1 MATKKLI
8 IEAEVKTDQLDKAV
22 QKLGQL
28 KDLGRGLK
36 IQYDIDGKPLDV
48 IIDKSKN
55 LQQQFKL
62 VTAELKRTKEGT
74 AEFALLAKTQAN
86 IQDGLARTKAK
97 SGDLL
102 TSLQLLPGPVGEF
115 ASKLNGA
122 IALLKTFTSFSLK
135 DLRFQ
140 FKETINDIT
149 DVIDNVFGL
158 NKAVNDTGKGIT
170 SAVKGADITSTVGS
184 SASTKLD
191 TVAIAENTKQE
202 VLNTKAIGENITST
216 KIETFEV
223 NRKTKAVVEQN
234 IATRELYIQKLKT
247 LETQVRSSL
256 QLPTEVAM
264 RNADGIA
271 TIRQNE
277 ATALLNVQKQKQIL
291 ASDLV
296 KEKIALETVTTN
308 VSTTATTAKATA
320 TNAAT
325 VSTNAFS
332 VAMTRLIAILTSAQA
347 ALLGIATLIGV
358 LGYKFYQYVTSTT
371 AAEEATKT
379 FKETLLKG
387 ATAAEEA
394 KNKILE
400 VGVAF
405 EQAKTGAISKRKALE
420 TYNEILGGTIGKADT
435 LAEAEKLYK
444 NNTENYI
451 KATGL
456 RAQAQELFRIAA
468 QKSAEAVTAEQVG
481 FFSFDRKLGESYD
494 DELKRR
500 RQKLTDTSEEI
511 RKKASDLLKEAGSLE
526 TGYKPTVTKG
536 PDKAKIEND
545 NKAAAALLLKLKQ
558 ENSVNILNE
567 ERKKQDAQLK
577 IDKENEEREI
587 NNLKLSKDK
596 EELRAKLLEQIRV
609 KYGVKVIE
617 LNKKRQE
624 EDNKSFDESQKKIKE
639 YNDKVF
645 EIMNNADESEIGRNK
660 ATLERKYA
668 DDVAALQKDTEFQ
681 KQSLEEK
688 IRIIL
693 LLEKAKNQAIQK
705 LDDDD
710 AQNKRDKNLKR
721 LDDELKF
728 LQIRGEA
735 LREGTKSFF
744 DNQRALLKAAEKK
757 ELADL
762 EDRGIK
768 EKLTIEQ
775 IEAEKLNIKKK
786 YLKASKDIATQELQA
801 ILQAA
806 QATLGVAQTIAQDIG
821 KVAQIEQQVA
831 MEEATKR
838 YIKQN
843 ELDKKTITNQEKLDA
858 KLIENKKKFAQE
870 EDDIKRKAF
879 EENKKIQIAQAII
892 ATLQS
897 AVGAFSSLIAIP
909 IVGPVLAPIA
919 AAAAL
924 VFGYK
929 QVAAIKKTQYQS
941 SLELS
946 ASESSGGTGGGA
958 SCKPNYGKNYADG
971 GLIGGKRHAQGGTM
985 IEAEQGEAIMTRGA
999 VTQFAPLLS
1008 LMNQAGGGTS
1018 FNSNLMTTRQDNPI
1032 LSNPAQEQAPLIVK
1046 TYVVSQELTTEAHRQ
1061 ARLKN
1066 LSTI

>member
-1 MATKKLI
+1 MAKKLI
-8 IEAEVKTDQLDKAV
+8 IETEVKTDQLDKAV
-22 QKLGQL
+22 KKLGEL
-28 KDLGRGLK
+28 KDLGKGLK

-55 LQQQFKL
+55 LQEQFKL
-62 VTAELKRTKEGT
+62 VTRELKRTKEGT
-74 AEFALLAKTQAN
+74 AEFALLSKTQSD

-115 ASKLNGA
+115 ASKMNGA

-158 NKAVNDTGKGIT
+158 NKAIADVDVKDIKPGIDATSGAVNG
-170 SAVKGADITSTVGS
+170 
-184 SASTKLD
+184 
-191 TVAIAENTKQE
+191 
-202 VLNTKAIGENITST
+202 
-216 KIETFEV
+216 
-223 NRKTKAVVEQN
+223 
-234 IATRELYIQKLKT
+234 
-247 LETQVRSSL
+247 
-256 QLPTEVAM
+256 
-264 RNADGIA
+264 
-271 TIRQNE
+271 
-277 ATALLNVQKQKQIL
+277 L
-291 ASDLV
+291 AQ
-296 KEKIALETVTTN
+296 
-308 VSTTATTAKATA
+308 ATTAGA
-320 TNAAT
+320 AAT
-325 VSTNAFS
+325 VASTIAVKSYKGEIASVTAAEVELYGLRSVMEKQIYANLKALEKAGQYIINEAGQVSILGGAYRNLSDVELQSIATGKALTIVNGEIAVSSTAAAAGTNAFTA
-332 VAMTRLIAILTSAQA
+332 AMTRLIAILTSAQA
-347 ALLGIATLIGV
+347 ALLGIATLIGIA
-358 LGYKFYQYVTSTT
+358 GYKFYQYVTSTT

-405 EQAKTGAISKRKALE
+405 EQAKTGAISKKKALE

-526 TGYKPTVTKG
+526 TGYKPTETKT
-536 PDKAKIEND
+536 PDIKKIEND
-545 NKAAAALLLKLKQ
+545 NKAASALLLKLQQ

-567 ERKKQDAQLK
+567 ERKKQDKQLE

-587 NNLKLSKDK
+587 NNLKLTKDK
-596 EELRAKLLEQIRV
+596 EELRGKLLEQIRD
-609 KYGVKVIE
+609 KYSIKVSE
-617 LNKKRQE
+617 LTKKRLE
-624 EDNKSFDESQKKIKE
+624 EDDKIREEDLKKLIE
-639 YNDKVF
+639 YKGKIF
-645 EIMNNADESEIGRNK
+645 EIMNNADENELSRNK
-660 ATLERKYA
+660 ASRTKKFQDDFIALQDDTNFKKQTLEE
-668 DDVAALQKDTEFQ
+668 QN
-681 KQSLEEK
+681 K
-688 IRIIL
+688 IL
-693 LLEKAKNQAIQK
+693 FALEKRYKEDLQK

-710 AQNKRDKNLKR
+710 AQDKRDKNLKK

-728 LQIRGEA
+728 LQIRADA

-744 DNQRALLKAAEKK
+744 DNQRAILKAAEKK

-768 EKLTIEQ
+768 EKLSKEQ
-775 IEAEKLNIKKK
+775 IEREKTEILKK
-786 YLKASKDIATQELQA
+786 YAKSRADIAKQEIDVLLQYA
-801 ILQAA
+801 QAVLGAA
-806 QATLGVAQTIAQDIG
+806 QNIVGDIG
-821 KVAQIEQQVA
+821 KVAALGQQVA
-831 MEEATKR
+831 TEEATKR
-838 YIKQN
+838 YIAQN
-843 ELDKKTITNQEKLDA
+843 ELDKKTITNQEQQEA
-858 KLIENKKKFAQE
+858 KLLANKKAFAKE
-870 EDDIKRKAF
+870 EDELKRKAF

-892 ATLQS
+892 STLQS
-897 AVGAFSSLIAIP
+897 AISAYSSLAIIP
-909 IVGPVLAPIA
+909 IVGPVLGGIA

-929 QVAAIKKTQYQS
+929 QVDLIKKTTYQS
-941 SLELS
+941 SLAL
-946 ASESSGGTGGGA
+946 SESETPTGGA
-958 SCKPNYGKNYADG
+958 SSKPNPGRNYADG
-971 GLIGGKRHAQGGTM
+971 GLIGGRRHAQGGTM

-1032 LSNPAQEQAPLIVK
+1032 VSNPAQEQAPLIVK
-1046 TYVVSQELTTEAHRQ
+1046 TYVVSQELTTEAHKQ
-1061 ARLKN
+1061 ARLKS

>member
-22 QKLGQL
+22 KKLGEL
-28 KDLGRGLK
+28 KDLGKGLK

-48 IIDKSKN
+48 VIDKSKN
-55 LQQQFKL
+55 LQQQVKIL
-62 VTAELKRTKEGT
+62 TAELRKTKEGT
-74 AEFALLAKTQAN
+74 DEFTLLSAKLN
-86 IQDGLARTKAK
+86 NTKDDLTRVNTK
-97 SGDLL
+97 SRELFA
-102 TSLQLLPGPVGEF
+102 TFSLIPGPIGEIF
-115 ASKLNGA
+115 GKLNGLIGLLKTFSGFSIKDIGNQFKNLFGDIKNITDSFYGLNSA
-122 IALLKTFTSFSLK
+122 QKQNIEIIDESTLATDASTAANIKDNDLRSKKSEVLSESTVATDAATAAQLKQNNVTKDNNDLQFEYLSSASRRRGVDIDAIALAAKTNESAANAIKLQDDLASKFEMTARAVNITGSGFKQYTYELTDANGKLITLTESQAQAAVETGVLDDATKQSTNTTKGATASYGIMGTALKTLGFNALAASAAVVVLDTVLAAIGIGIIIAAVVGLISVITDLTSQFYNWASGATAAKKAMDEVNKTIDKTNELLDLDLKGSKRRNDEYIALLKSRGATEKEVNKATMDGLKERLTLTETALDDISKAQNKALSEGRATSEEYKKIEADRTKLEQQTK
-135 DLRFQ
+135 DLRSEIRV
-140 FKETINDIT
+140 KELD
-149 DVIDNVFGL
+149 
-158 NKAVNDTGKGIT
+158 GIT
-170 SAVKGADITSTVGS
+170 
-184 SASTKLD
+184 
-191 TVAIAENTKQE
+191 
-202 VLNTKAIGENITST
+202 
-216 KIETFEV
+216 
-223 NRKTKAVVEQN
+223 QN
-234 IATRELYIQKLKT
+234 NK
-247 LETQVRSSL
+247 
-256 QLPTEVAM
+256 
-264 RNADGIA
+264 
-271 TIRQNE
+271 
-277 ATALLNVQKQKQIL
+277 
-291 ASDLV
+291 
-296 KEKIALETVTTN
+296 
-308 VSTTATTAKATA
+308 
-320 TNAAT
+320 
-325 VSTNAFS
+325 
-332 VAMTRLIAILTSAQA
+332 
-347 ALLGIATLIGV
+347 
-358 LGYKFYQYVTSTT
+358 
-371 AAEEATKT
+371 
-379 FKETLLKG
+379 
-387 ATAAEEA
+387 
-394 KNKILE
+394 KILE
-400 VGVAF
+400 
-405 EQAKTGAISKRKALE
+405 AKQKAIDEGKRLREK
-420 TYNEILGGTIGKADT
+420 EIADD
-435 LAEAEKLYK
+435 K
-444 NNTENYI
+444 
-451 KATGL
+451 
-456 RAQAQELFRIAA
+456 IAM
-468 QKSAEAVTAEQVG
+468 
-481 FFSFDRKLGESYD
+481 D
-494 DELKRR
+494 
-500 RQKLTDTSEEI
+500 
-511 RKKASDLLKEAGSLE
+511 
-526 TGYKPTVTKG
+526 
-536 PDKAKIEND
+536 
-545 NKAAAALLLKLKQ
+545 LLLKLQQ
-558 ENSVNILNE
+558 ENSVNKLND

-577 IDKENEEREI
+577 IDKQNEEREI
-587 NNLKLSKDK
+587 NNLKLSKGK
-596 EELRAKLLEQIRV
+596 EELRAKLLEQVRI
-609 KYGVKVIE
+609 KYGIKVIE

-645 EIMNNADESEIGRNK
+645 EIMNAADESEIGRNK
-660 ATLERKYA
+660 ATRQRKYA

-681 KQSLEEK
+681 KQSTEEK
-688 IRIIL
+688 IRILL
-693 LLEKAKNQAIQK
+693 LLEKGLKQDLQK
-705 LDDDD
+705 LDDDE
-710 AQNKRDKNLKR
+710 AQKGRDKNLKR
-721 LDDELKF
+721 LTDELNF
-728 LQIRGEA
+728 LQIRGDA

-744 DNQRALLKAAEKK
+744 DNQRAILKAAEKK

-786 YLKASKDIATQELQA
+786 YLKASKDIANQELQA

-909 IVGPVLAPIA
+909 IVGPVLAPVA

>member
-1 MATKKLI
+1 MAKKLI
-8 IEAEVKTDQLDKAV
+8 IETEVKTDGIDKAV

-74 AEFALLAKTQAN
+74 AEFALLSKAQSD

-115 ASKLNGA
+115 ASKMNGA

-158 NKAVNDTGKGIT
+158 NKGLSDIGGKNAKVGIESTKSAVNGLAEATTAGAAATVASTI
-170 SAVKGADITSTVGS
+170 AVKSNTTATVDNIVAQELNALSGKKLAIT
-184 SASTKLD
+184 
-191 TVAIAENTKQE
+191 I
-202 VLNTKAIGENITST
+202 
-216 KIETFEV
+216 
-223 NRKTKAVVEQN
+223 
-234 IATRELYIQKLKT
+234 
-247 LETQVRSSL
+247 
-256 QLPTEVAM
+256 
-264 RNADGIA
+264 
-271 TIRQNE
+271 E
-277 ATALLNVQKQKQIL
+277 ATAMALGAVDATYKKNIVTMVL
-291 ASDLV
+291 ADG
-296 KEKIALETVTTN
+296 TTTQLTKSE
-308 VSTTATTAKATA
+308 VLQQ
-320 TNAAT
+320 AAT
-325 VSTNAFS
+325 LGIVEVNTAAAVSTNAFTA
-332 VAMTRLIAILTSAQA
+332 AMTRLIAILTSAQA

-536 PDKAKIEND
+536 PDVAKIEND
-545 NKAAAALLLKLKQ
+545 NKAANALLLKLQQ

-587 NNLKLSKDK
+587 NNLKLTKDK
-596 EELRAKLLEQIRV
+596 EELRGKLLEQV
-609 KYGVKVIE
+609 KEKYNIKIGD
-617 LNKKRQE
+617 LTKKRFE
-624 EDNKSFDESQKKIKE
+624 EDDKIREEDLKKLIE
-639 YNDKVF
+639 YKGKIF
-645 EIMNNADESEIGRNK
+645 EIMNNADENELSRNK
-660 ATLERKYA
+660 ASRTKKFQDDFIALQDDTNFKKQTLEE
-668 DDVAALQKDTEFQ
+668 QI
-681 KQSLEEK
+681 K
-688 IRIIL
+688 IL
-693 LLEKAKNQAIQK
+693 FALEKRYKEDLQK

-728 LQIRGEA
+728 LQIRGDA
-735 LREGTKSFF
+735 LIEGTKRFY
-744 DNQRALLKAAEKK
+744 DNQRAILKTAEKK

-762 EDRGIK
+762 EDRAIK
-768 EKLTIEQ
+768 EKLTEQ
-775 IEAEKLNIKKK
+775 QIADAKEEIRKK
-786 YLKASKDIATQELQA
+786 YLKMAKDITKQELQDL
-801 ILQAA
+801 LQAA

-821 KVAQIEQQVA
+821 KVAQLEQQVA

-843 ELDKKTITNQEKLDA
+843 ELDKKTITNQEQLDA
-858 KLIENKKKFAQE
+858 KLLENKKKFAKE

-946 ASESSGGTGGGA
+946 ASESGTVPKTNPGR
-958 SCKPNYGKNYADG
+958 NYAEG

-985 IEAEQGEAIMTRGA
+985 IEAELGEAIMTRGA

-1046 TYVVSQELTTEAHRQ
+1046 TYVVSQELTTEAHKQ
-1061 ARLKN
+1061 ARLKS

>member
-55 LQQQFKL
+55 LQEQFKL
-62 VTAELKRTKEGT
+62 VTRELKRTKEGT
-74 AEFALLAKTQAN
+74 AEFALLSTKLGD

-122 IALLKTFTSFSLK
+122 IELLKTFSSFSLK

-140 FKETINDIT
+140 LGETVNDLKDIISGFLGIGDAAKVAGSAASSAASQTAGSAAGTAAGTGTGAGLGAAGGAAAASAAAIAANKFNVVEMTNAVELANKAVANLGKNFNAQVDILKNVNGVIT
-149 DVIDNVFGL
+149 DVVVSYTAENGAIELLTANQIKNVAVSKTQILTTEALAVAETEAAVATGL
-158 NKAVNDTGKGIT
+158 FSGALTALQAIFTGGIWLAFIAVIGAIVAGFYQLMPLLFNYTRETKENT
-170 SAVKGADITSTVGS
+170 SATDAFTEALKREKEALNADIE
-184 SASTKLD
+184 
-191 TVAIAENTKQE
+191 AIDA
-202 VLNTKAIGENITST
+202 NTKALQTRAKIVGESEEQIA
-216 KIETFEV
+216 KIAIQAGKDKLQALREQDKLLFKEQDELRA
-223 NRKTKAVVEQN
+223 RKDLTNEQS
-234 IATRELYIQKLKT
+234 AKLNKDINDRL
-247 LETQVRSSL
+247 LENNKL
-256 QLPTEVAM
+256 
-264 RNADGIA
+264 I
-271 TIRQNE
+271 I
-277 ATALLNVQKQKQIL
+277 KQIIDNQQL
-291 ASDLV
+291 GLDEELRLSNKRREELKKSGDQIVADKKKLLDEQKKLLDEQISD
-296 KEKIALETVTTN
+296 E
-308 VSTTATTAKATA
+308 AKA
-320 TNAAT
+320 
-325 VSTNAFS
+325 
-332 VAMTRLIAILTSAQA
+332 R
-347 ALLGIATLIGV
+347 
-358 LGYKFYQYVTSTT
+358 
-371 AAEEATKT
+371 
-379 FKETLLKG
+379 
-387 ATAAEEA
+387 
-394 KNKILE
+394 
-400 VGVAF
+400 
-405 EQAKTGAISKRKALE
+405 
-420 TYNEILGGTIGKADT
+420 
-435 LAEAEKLYK
+435 
-444 NNTENYI
+444 
-451 KATGL
+451 
-456 RAQAQELFRIAA
+456 
-468 QKSAEAVTAEQVG
+468 
-481 FFSFDRKLGESYD
+481 
-494 DELKRR
+494 
-500 RQKLTDTSEEI
+500 
-511 RKKASDLLKEAGSLE
+511 
-526 TGYKPTVTKG
+526 
-536 PDKAKIEND
+536 
-545 NKAAAALLLKLKQ
+545 ALLLKLQQ

-587 NNLKLSKDK
+587 KNLKLSTDK
-596 EELRAKLLEQIRV
+596 EFLRAQLLEQIRV

-624 EDNKSFDESQKKIKE
+624 EDSKTFDEDQKKIKE

-645 EIMNNADESEIGRNK
+645 EIMNAADESEIGRNK

-668 DDVAALQKDTEFQ
+668 DDVAALQKDTNFQ

-688 IRIIL
+688 IRILL

-710 AQNKRDKNLKR
+710 AQDKRDKNLKR

-728 LQIRGEA
+728 LQIRGDA
-735 LREGTKSFF
+735 LIEGTKQFY
-744 DNQRALLKAAEKK
+744 DNQRAILKVAEKK

-762 EDRGIK
+762 ADRAIK
-768 EKLTIEQ
+768 EVLTEQ
-775 IEAEKLNIKKK
+775 QIADAKEEIRKK
-786 YLKASKDIATQELQA
+786 YLKAAKDITQQELQS

-831 MEEATKR
+831 LEEATKR

-843 ELDKKTITNQEKLDA
+843 ELDKKTITNQEQLEK

-946 ASESSGGTGGGA
+946 ASETSGGSSSKT
-958 SCKPNYGKNYADG
+958 NYGKNYADG

-1032 LSNPAQEQAPLIVK
+1032 LSNPAQDQAPLIVK
-1046 TYVVSQELTTEAHRQ
+1046 TYVVSQELTTEAHKQ

>member
-28 KDLGRGLK
+28 KDLGKGLK

-74 AEFALLAKTQAN
+74 AEFALLAKKQSD

-102 TSLQLLPGPVGEF
+102 TSLQLLPGPIGEF
-115 ASKLNGA
+115 ASKMNGA
-122 IALLKTFTSFSLK
+122 IALLKTFSSFSLK
-135 DLRFQ
+135 DLSFQ
-140 FKETINDIT
+140 FKETVNDIK
-149 DVIDNVFGL
+149 DIINGFLGI
-158 NKAVNDTGKGIT
+158 NKATETNSNSIINNTGDVVDNTDAKQEN
-170 SAVKGADITSTVGS
+170 ADIIDEGTS
-184 SASTKLD
+184 
-191 TVAIAENTKQE
+191 
-202 VLNTKAIGENITST
+202 
-216 KIETFEV
+216 
-223 NRKTKAVVEQN
+223 
-234 IATRELYIQKLKT
+234 
-247 LETQVRSSL
+247 
-256 QLPTEVAM
+256 
-264 RNADGIA
+264 
-271 TIRQNE
+271 
-277 ATALLNVQKQKQIL
+277 
-291 ASDLV
+291 
-296 KEKIALETVTTN
+296 
-308 VSTTATTAKATA
+308 
-320 TNAAT
+320 
-325 VSTNAFS
+325 STNAGT
-332 VAMTRLIAILTSAQA
+332 VATIKNNAAIKEQGASLFKNVNSWRDLNKEQQTAFDSINKLEEKYKGYLFVVDKEDVALRKLDGNYRSLTNAEIDLLASGKDLIITQDGLIKKMYGATIAGRALGGAMQFVGVSFTTAAVAVGIFETALAAIGIGIIISGIVALGNALIDGVKSLRFWKSNAEIAAEENERLATSYKLLSKAINETQDAIQAQTDIAIL
-347 ALLGIATLIGV
+347 
-358 LGYKFYQYVTSTT
+358 
-371 AAEEATKT
+371 
-379 FKETLLKG
+379 
-387 ATAAEEA
+387 
-394 KNKILE
+394 
-400 VGVAF
+400 
-405 EQAKTGAISKRKALE
+405 QAKIAGKTEEELYNITLDGYNKRVQANIDGRKKIEGQIQLLSINTKLTEEERLKKTKELE
-420 TYNEILGGTIGKADT
+420 DEYVKLGDKSNDLSIEGK
-435 LAEAEKLYK
+435 KLVLI
-444 NNTENYI
+444 EQ
-451 KATGL
+451 L
-456 RAQAQELFRIAA
+456 RIA
-468 QKSAEAVTAEQVG
+468 
-481 FFSFDRKLGESYD
+481 
-494 DELKRR
+494 
-500 RQKLTDTSEEI
+500 
-511 RKKASDLLKEAGSLE
+511 
-526 TGYKPTVTKG
+526 
-536 PDKAKIEND
+536 DKARQGLKKSGELIVDD
-545 NKAAAALLLKLKQ
+545 NKAASALLLKLQQ
-558 ENSVNILNE
+558 ENRVNILNE
-567 ERKKQDAQLK
+567 ERKKQDKQLE

-587 NNLKLSKDK
+587 NNLKLTKDK
-596 EELRAKLLEQIRV
+596 EELRGKLLEQIRD
-609 KYGVKVIE
+609 KYSIKVSE
-617 LNKKRQE
+617 LTKKRLE
-624 EDNKSFDESQKKIKE
+624 EDDKIREEDLKKLIE
-639 YNDKVF
+639 YKGKIF
-645 EIMNNADESEIGRNK
+645 EIMNNADENELSRNK
-660 ATLERKYA
+660 ASRTKKFQDDFIALQDDTNFKKQTLEE
-668 DDVAALQKDTEFQ
+668 QN
-681 KQSLEEK
+681 K
-688 IRIIL
+688 IL
-693 LLEKAKNQAIQK
+693 FALEKRYKEDLQK

-710 AQNKRDKNLKR
+710 AQDKRDKNLKK

-728 LQIRGEA
+728 LQIRADA

-744 DNQRALLKAAEKK
+744 DNQRAILKAAEKK

-831 MEEATKR
+831 LEQATKR

-843 ELDKKTITNQEKLDA
+843 ELDKKTITNQEQLDA

-946 ASESSGGTGGGA
+946 SSETSGVGSVSSK
-958 SCKPNYGKNYADG
+958 CNPGKNYADG

-1046 TYVVSQELTTEAHRQ
+1046 TYVVSQELTTEAHKQ

>member
-158 NKAVNDTGKGIT
+158 NKAISDTGKIGAKGI
-170 SAVKGADITSTVGS
+170 SEAGKIGANAKDAGATTLNTG
-184 SASTKLD
+184 AEKLN
-191 TVAIAENTKQE
+191 TAAIAENTKEQ
-202 VLNTKAIGENITST
+202 VLNSGAKLEDANDTQINSLAVDKNTLSNIENNIIIS
-216 KIETFEV
+216 KSRLEFYKNSIAKS
-223 NRKTKAVVEQN
+223 NAA
-234 IATRELYIQKLKT
+234 IATGDLTAATLLETDVLFQESLAQKINT
-247 LETQVRSSL
+247 LET
-256 QLPTEVAM
+256 EK
-264 RNADGIA
+264 N
-271 TIRQNE
+271 
-277 ATALLNVQKQKQIL
+277 IL
-291 ASDLV
+291 V
-296 KEKIALETVTTN
+296 TKI
-308 VSTTATTAKATA
+308 STTQSELDAAAKTGQAVA

-325 VSTNAFS
+325 T
-332 VAMTRLIAILTSAQA
+332 AMTRFVAIITSVYTAIT
-347 ALLGIATLIGV
+347 GIVALIGIFA
-358 LGYKFYQYVTSTT
+358 YKYYQLATATT

-394 KNKILE
+394 KNKIIE

-405 EQAKTGAISKRKALE
+405 EQAKTGAISKKKALE
-420 TYNEILGGTIGKADT
+420 TYNEVLGGTIGKADT

-545 NKAAAALLLKLKQ
+545 NKAAAALLLKLQQ

-577 IDKENEEREI
+577 IDKQNEEREV

-645 EIMNNADESEIGRNK
+645 EIMNAADESEIGRNK

-681 KQSLEEK
+681 KQSK
-688 IRIIL
+688 IEQERIIT
-693 LLEKAKNQAIQK
+693 LLEKAKNQALQK

-728 LQIRGEA
+728 LQIRGDA
-735 LREGTKSFF
+735 LIEGTKSFYN
-744 DNQRALLKAAEKK
+744 NQRAILKAAEQK
-757 ELADL
+757 EFADL
-762 EDRGIK
+762 EDRAIK
-768 EKLTIEQ
+768 EKLTEQ
-775 IEAEKLNIKKK
+775 QIADAKEEIRKK
-786 YLKASKDIATQELQA
+786 YLKMAKDITKQELQDL
-801 ILQAA
+801 LQAA

-843 ELDKKTITNQEKLDA
+843 ELDKKTITNQEQLEK

-919 AAAAL
+919 AASAL

-929 QVAAIKKTQYQS
+929 QVAAIKRTQYQS

-946 ASESSGGTGGGA
+946 ESESSGGAGGGA

-1046 TYVVSQELTTEAHRQ
+1046 TYVVSQELTTEAHKQ